1 MQTPSILRCTSEAQ
15 ARSNIAVTRHM
26 LCAAGLYG
34 NYVPQT
40 VANFL
45 ATVHADSYSGTVFN
59 KVCNPVPAGDCV
71 YK

>member
-1 MQTPSILRCTSEAQ
+1 MTK
-15 ARSNIAVTRHM
+15 HM

-34 NYVPQT
+34 RFVPQT

-59 KVCNPVPAGDCV
+59 KVRTLYQLV
-71 YK
+71 